1 MFRRFYH
8 AVINRVLN
16 PLENR
21 FLNKLARQ
29 ANTSSQTKIAQRRLY
44 HYYRNLALNGSVP
57 SLRETGFRCFSQF
70 EEDGK
75 LLFIFAMLGQPSGAF
90 VDIGSADGVN
100 SNCANLALNFGW
112 RGVFIDGNEN
122 NIIRGREFYSN
133 HPDT

>member
-21 FLNKLARQ
+21 FLKRLAQQ
-29 ANTSSQTKIAQRRLY
+29 ANASAQTKIAQRHLY
-44 HYYRNLALNGSVP
+44 HYYRNLALTGSVP

-90 VDIGSADGVN
+90 VDIGSADGIN

-122 NIIRGREFYSN
+122 SIIRGREFYEN

>member
-8 AVINRVLN
+8 AVINRVLS

-21 FLNKLARQ
+21 FLKRLARQ
-29 ANTSSQTKIAQRRLY
+29 ANASAHTKIAQRRLY
-44 HYYRNLALNGSVP
+44 HYYRDLALSGSVP
-57 SLRETGFRCFSQF
+57 PLRETGFRCFSQF

-100 SNCANLALNFGW
+100 SIPIARLSYHANSRPQPL
-112 RGVFIDGNEN
+112 
-122 NIIRGREFYSN
+122 
-133 HPDT
+133 P

>member
-21 FLNKLARQ
+21 FLKRLARQ
-29 ANTSSQTKIAQRRLY
+29 ANASAHTKIAQRRLY
-44 HYYRNLALNGSVP
+44 HYYRDLALTGSVP

-90 VDIGSADGVN
+90 VDIGSADGIN
-100 SNCANLALNFGW
+100 SNCANLALNPN
-112 RGVFIDGNEN
+112 VA
-122 NIIRGREFYSN
+122 
-133 HPDT
+133 